1 MSTEPSPQRLASERA
16 AAPPGSALED
26 ARQQARSAELA
37 RARRA
42 LLRHPLLT
50 EAGPDPAA
58 LTLVRRHA
66 SELRAWF
73 ADETG
78 WALLVGPESARLRKA
93 PADLGDASRPARSGR
108 GQPAFSRRRYVL
120 LCLALAA
127 LERLE
132 QQTTLGLLAEHVL
145 GAASDPALV
154 EAGIGFTMERRDE
167 RSDLVAVVRLL
178 LAHGVLAKVAGDEQ
192 AYLDERGDALY
203 DVDRRVLATV
213 LSSPRGPSTIATADH
228 DERLAALAGQ
238 REEDA
243 EPATPAAIRRRL
255 ARRLLDDPV
264 VYTAELD
271 ADEQA
276 YLATQRPQLARRLAE
291 PCGLVPELRAEG
303 TALLD
308 PTGEATDAALPEEGT
323 DGHVTLLLAEH
334 LAAAPDAWHRLEEL
348 EDHTIALAAE
358 HSTAWRKA
366 ARTPEGARDACHDA
380 LARLAGLRLIE
391 RDGDAVRALPA
402 LCRYAADEP
411 TVAGAR
417 QPGLLTGEDAP

>member
-1 MSTEPSPQRLASERA
+1 MS
-16 AAPPGSALED
+16 GGLED
-26 ARQQARSAELA
+26 TTAPTAGPRSSAGALDDARSQARAAELA

-73 ADETG
+73 AEETG
-78 WALLVGPESARLRKA
+78 WQLLVGPESARLRKT
-93 PADLGDASRPARSGR
+93 PADLADASRPARSGR
-108 GQPAFSRRRYVL
+108 GHPAFSRRRYVL
-120 LCLALAA
+120 LCLALTA

-132 QQTTLGLLAEHVL
+132 QQTTLGLLADQVL
-145 GAASDPALV
+145 GAASDPALA
-154 EAGIGFTMERRDE
+154 EAGISFTMERRDE

-213 LSSPRGPSTIATADH
+213 LASPRGPSTIAATDH
-228 DERLAALAGQ
+228 EARLAAVTGQ
-238 REEDA
+238 GEGDT
-243 EPATPAAIRRRL
+243 EPAGPATIRRRL

-264 VYTAELD
+264 VYTADLEP
-271 ADEQA
+271 DEQA
-276 YLATQRPQLARRLAE
+276 YLTTQRPQLARRLAE

-308 PTGEATDAALPEEGT
+308 PTGEATDAGLPEEGT
-323 DGHVTLLLAEH
+323 DGHATLLLAER
-334 LAAAPDAWHRLEEL
+334 LAAEPDRWHGVDEL
-348 EDHTIALAAE
+348 EAHTAALAAE
-358 HSTAWRKA
+358 HATHWRKA
-366 ARTPEGARDACHDA
+366 AQTPEGARDLCRGA
-380 LARLAGLRLIE
+380 LDRLAGLRLAE
-391 RDGDAVRALPA
+391 RNGDAVRALPA

-411 TVAGAR
+411 TVTQPR
-417 QPGLLTGEDAP
+417 QQGLLESHDEV

>member
-1 MSTEPSPQRLASERA
+1 MSAEQTAATRA
-16 AAPPGSALED
+16 QAGTLED
-26 ARQQARSAELA
+26 ARSQARTAELA

-58 LTLVRRHA
+58 LALVRRHA

-73 ADETG
+73 AEETG
-78 WALLVGPESARLRKA
+78 WQLIVGPESARLRKT
-93 PADLGDASRPARSGR
+93 PADLGDATRPARSAR
-108 GQPAFSRRRYVL
+108 SQPAFSRRRYVL

-132 QQTTLGLLAEHVL
+132 QQTTLGLLAERVL
-145 GAASDPALV
+145 AGASDPALA
-154 EAGIGFTMERRDE
+154 EAGITFTMERRDE

-213 LSSPRGPSTIATADH
+213 LASPRGPSTVAASDLE
-228 DERLAALAGQ
+228 ERLAAVAGQ
-238 REEDA
+238 GEGDV
-243 EPATPAAIRRRL
+243 EPGGPAAIRRRL

-264 VYTAELD
+264 VYTADLD

-276 YLATQRPQLARRLAE
+276 YLTTQRALLARRLAE

-308 PTGEATDAALPEEGT
+308 PTGEATDAGLPEEGT
-323 DGHVTLLLAEH
+323 DGHATLLLGEH
-334 LAAAPDAWHRLEEL
+334 LAADPDRWHRIDEL
-348 EDHTIALAAE
+348 EAHLAGLAAE
-358 HSTAWRKA
+358 HGSHWRKTA
-366 ARTPEGARDACHDA
+366 QTPEGVRDLCRGAID
-380 LARLAGLRLIE
+380 RLAGLRLVE
-391 RDGDAVRALPA
+391 RDGNSVRALPA
-402 LCRYAADEP
+402 LCRYAADAA
-411 TVAGAR
+411 TVTQPR
-417 QPGLLTGEDAP
+417 QAGLLDENRDV